1 VQDPVTPPRRARA
14 EPGSLEARRSG
25 ATVVDVAREAGVS
38 VAVVS
43 RVLNRDPALRVRD
56 ATRTRVHAVAEQL
69 SYTPNTSARSL
80 RLASS
85 GAICFVVNDLA
96 NPIHAAAIEGAQASA
111 ERSGRVML
119 LTDADELSAH
129 PARLQGMLD
138 SRRVDGLVMHL
149 PGIRDDRSL
158 RRIAQARVPT
168 VVMNSRVR
176 GPAGSV
182 ILDDEAA
189 SRLATEHLLELGHRE
204 IGVITALAAS
214 DRSQRRRQGVER
226 ALGARGLSLAPEWV
240 IEAGFSV
247 GPGEVAGARLVAL
260 KRRPT
265 AVVVLNVMAA
275 IGVLAACRRAGVA
288 VPDEL
293 SVIGLIDTWVCD
305 HSSPPLTVVQMPIR
319 ELGAQAVSLLLE
331 MIAGGPRASLI
342 VREPAPRLVLRSS
355 TAPAA

>member
-1 VQDPVTPPRRARA
+1 MHDPVTTPPRAPA
-14 EPGSLEARRSG
+14 EPGSPEIRRSG

-129 PARLQGMLD
+129 PERLQGMLD

-149 PGIRDDRSL
+149 PGIRDDRAL

-226 ALGARGLSLAPEWV
+226 ALGARGLSLAPDGRRRAERDGRNRRAWRLPP
-240 IEAGFSV
+240 GGGR
-247 GPGEVAGARLVAL
+247 GPGRAL
-260 KRRPT
+260 GHRADRH
-265 AVVVLNVMAA
+265 M
-275 IGVLAACRRAGVA
+275 GVRSQLAAANGRPDADSRAGRTGC
-288 VPDEL
+288 L
-293 SVIGLIDTWVCD
+293 
-305 HSSPPLTVVQMPIR
+305 
-319 ELGAQAVSLLLE
+319 
-331 MIAGGPRASLI
+331 
-342 VREPAPRLVLRSS
+342 
-355 TAPAA
+355 AAT